1 MKITLFNLV
10 KKFKK
15 EAALVVIIN
24 VLNAVLLALWPLFTK
39 YIIDNYIY
47 RNDVEGFPKL
57 IAYMLFFIVAMAGIG
72 LFVTFMAGIFEK
84 KIILY
89 LRSETFLKAQKLSAK
104 YMDSHQV
111 GWMVSRLVH
120 DTMSIKEAVAWDL
133 FDMADGISRLI
144 AILITML
151 MLNVRLT
158 LYVLA
163 SVPFIAIFTYIFQ
176 NKMMKAQKDIKAASS
191 DLTSKL
197 NEDIQGQKTIKTLL
211 REKENLEEFKEISAR
226 YERRS
231 KHSVT
236 LQSLYIPSLTFLGSI
251 ATAFILKDGGVAAM
265 AGTLTIGT
273 LFAMVQYSSEIY
285 EPIRQVASVLK
296 ELISMQASIDRVNS
310 ILEAD
315 IDVYDTKEIEA
326 VYGDA
331 LEPPT
336 KELPQMKGEIEFKDV
351 YFAYKDDDYIL
362 KDFSLKIAAGE
373 RIALVGE
380 TGGGKS
386 TIINIASRF
395 YEPTKGHVYI
405 DGIDYKEMPLKWV
418 QMNLGYVLQTP
429 YLFSGSIRDN
439 ILYGR
444 DDATEE
450 DMLRAAEV
458 VGLDELVKSFKDGYD
473 TEVGEGGGKLSQG
486 EKQLVSFARALI
498 KDPAILILDEATSS
512 VDTYQEKRIQ
522 DAIEKLLEG
531 RTSITV
537 AHRLS
542 TIVTSDRILY
552 IHQGRIAEMGTH
564 RELIEK
570 KGMYYNL
577 YRNQYIENQLDQI

>member
-47 RNDVEGFPKL
+47 RNDVEGFPKF
-57 IAYMLFFIVAMAGIG
+57 IVYMLFFIVVMAGIG

-251 ATAFILKDGGVAAM
+251 ATAFILKDGGVMAI

-273 LFAMVQYSSEIY
+273 LFAMVQYSTEIY

-315 IDVYDTKEIEA
+315 VDVYDTKEIEEI
-326 VYGDA
+326 YGDA
-331 LEPPT
+331 LEAPKKP
-336 KELPQMKGEIEFKDV
+336 LPAMKGEIEFKDV
-351 YFAYKDDDYIL
+351 YFAYKDEDYIL

-395 YEPTKGHVYI
+395 YEPTRGKVYI

-570 KGMYYNL
+570 KGMYYQL
-577 YRNQYIENQLDQI
+577 YRNQFIENQLENI

>member
-1 MKITLFNLV
+1 MRITLFNLV

-15 EAALVVIIN
+15 EAATVAT
-24 VLNAVLLALWPLFTK
+24 LNMIYAVLLAFWPLLTK
-39 YIIDNYIY
+39 FIIDNYIY
-47 RNDVEGFPKL
+47 KNDVEGFPKFVIL
-57 IAYMLFFIVAMAGIG
+57 MLAFVVMISLTELTYCFAAGK
-72 LFVTFMAGIFEK
+72 FEK
-84 KIILY
+84 KVILY
-89 LRSETFLKAQKLSAK
+89 LRSETFLKTQKLSAK
-104 YMDSHQV
+104 YMDTHQV
-111 GWMVSRLVH
+111 GWLVSRLVH
-120 DTMSIKEAVAWDL
+120 DTMSIKESVAWNL
-133 FDMADGISRLI
+133 FDMADSASRLI
-144 AILITML
+144 IIFITMYL
-151 MLNVRLT
+151 LNAKLS

-163 SVPFIAIFTYIFQ
+163 SMPFIAAFTYIFQ
-176 NKMMKAQKDIKAASS
+176 GKMMKAQKDIKEASS

-211 REKENLEEFKEISAR
+211 REKENLEEFKAISAR
-226 YERRS
+226 YKRRG
-231 KHSVT
+231 KHSIT
-236 LQSLYIPSLTFLGSI
+236 MQSLYIPSLAFLGSI
-251 ATAFILKDGGVAAM
+251 ATAFILKDGGAA
-265 AGTLTIGT
+265 AIVGTLTVGT
-273 LFAMVQYSSEIY
+273 LFAMVQYSTEIY
-285 EPIRQVASVLK
+285 EPIRQLASVLT
-296 ELISMQASIDRVNS
+296 ELISMQASMERVNS

-315 IDVYDTKEIEA
+315 VEVYDTKEIEE

-331 LEPPT
+331 LEAP
-336 KELPQMKGEIEFKDV
+336 KKSLPQMKGEIEFKDV
-351 YFAYKDDDYIL
+351 SFAYKDEDYIL
-362 KDFSLKIAAGE
+362 KDFSLKIKDGE
-373 RIALVGE
+373 RLALVGE

-395 YEPTKGHVYI
+395 YEPTKGKVFI
-405 DGIDYKEMPLKWV
+405 DGIDYTQMPLKWV

-429 YLFSGSIRDN
+429 YLFRGSIRDN

-444 DDATEE
+444 DDATED

-458 VGLDELVKSFKDGYD
+458 VGLDEIVKSFKDGYD
-473 TEVGEGGGKLSQG
+473 TDVGEGGGKLSQG

-564 RELIEK
+564 KELIAK
-570 KGMYYNL
+570 KGMYYQL
-577 YRNQYIENQLDQI
+577 YRNQYIESQLESI

>member
-15 EAALVVIIN
+15 EAALLAISN

-72 LFVTFMAGIFEK
+72 LFLTFMAGIFEK

-151 MLNVRLT
+151 MLNARLT

-211 REKENLEEFKEISAR
+211 REKENLEEFKEISER

-336 KELPQMKGEIEFKDV
+336 KPLPPMKGEIEFKDV

-577 YRNQYIENQLDQI
+577 YRNQYIESQLDQI

>member
-15 EAALVVIIN
+15 EATLVVIIN

-47 RNDVEGFPKL
+47 RNDVEGFPKF
-57 IAYMLFFIVAMAGIG
+57 IVYMLFFIVAMAGIG

-163 SVPFIAIFTYIFQ
+163 SVPFIAILTYIFQ

-231 KHSVT
+231 KHSVI

-326 VYGDA
+326 IYGDA

-336 KELPQMKGEIEFKDV
+336 KELPEMKGEIEFKDV

-444 DDATEE
+444 DDATDE

-522 DAIEKLLEG
+522 DAIEKLLEE

-542 TIVTSDRILY
+542 TIVTSDKILY

-564 RELIEK
+564 KELIAK
-570 KGMYYNL
+570 KGMYYQL
-577 YRNQYIENQLDQI
+577 YRNQFIESQLENI

>member
-47 RNDVEGFPKL
+47 RNDVEGFPKF

-163 SVPFIAIFTYIFQ
+163 SVPFIAAFTYIFQ

-251 ATAFILKDGGVAAM
+251 ATAFILKDGGAAAM
-265 AGTLTIGT
+265 VGTLTIGT

-326 VYGDA
+326 IYGDA

-362 KDFSLKIAAGE
+362 KDFSLKIKDGE
-373 RIALVGE
+373 RLALVGE

-395 YEPTKGHVYI
+395 YEPTKGKVYI

-444 DDATEE
+444 DGATEE

-570 KGMYYNL
+570 KGLYYNL
-577 YRNQYIENQLDQI
+577 YRNQFIESQLENI

>member
-1 MKITLFNLV
+1 MKISLFNLV

-57 IAYMLFFIVAMAGIG
+57 IVYMLFFIVAMAGIG

-331 LEPPT
+331 LDAPT

-351 YFAYKDDDYIL
+351 YFAYKDEDYIL

-395 YEPTKGHVYI
+395 YEPTKGKVYI

-564 RELIEK
+564 KELIAK
-570 KGMYYNL
+570 KGMYYQL
-577 YRNQYIENQLDQI
+577 YRNQFIESQLENI

>member
-1 MKITLFNLV
+1 M
-10 KKFKK
+10 
-15 EAALVVIIN
+15 
-24 VLNAVLLALWPLFTK
+24 
-39 YIIDNYIY
+39 
-47 RNDVEGFPKL
+47 
-57 IAYMLFFIVAMAGIG
+57 
-72 LFVTFMAGIFEK
+72 
-84 KIILY
+84 
-89 LRSETFLKAQKLSAK
+89 
-104 YMDSHQV
+104 
-111 GWMVSRLVH
+111 
-120 DTMSIKEAVAWDL
+120 
-133 FDMADGISRLI
+133 
-144 AILITML
+144 
-151 MLNVRLT
+151 
-158 LYVLA
+158 
-163 SVPFIAIFTYIFQ
+163 PFIAIFTYIFQ
-176 NKMMKAQKDIKAASS
+176 DKMMKAQKEIKAASS

-211 REKENLEEFKEISAR
+211 REKENLEEFKEISKR

-251 ATAFILKDGGVAAM
+251 ATAFILKDGGVAAI
-265 AGTLTIGT
+265 AGTLTVGT
-273 LFAMVQYSSEIY
+273 LFAMVQYSTEIY

-296 ELISMQASIDRVNS
+296 ELISMQASMDRVNS

-315 IDVYDTKEIEA
+315 VDVYDTKEIEA
-326 VYGDA
+326 IYGDA
-331 LEPPT
+331 LDAP
-336 KELPQMKGEIEFKDV
+336 KKSLPAMKGEIEFKDV

-362 KDFSLKIAAGE
+362 KDFSLKIKDGE
-373 RIALVGE
+373 RLALVGE

-395 YEPTKGHVYI
+395 YEPTKGEVFI
-405 DGIDYKEMPLKWV
+405 DGINYKEMPLKWV

-429 YLFSGSIRDN
+429 YLFRGSIREN

-450 DMLRAAEV
+450 EMLRAAEV
-458 VGLDELVKSFKDGYD
+458 VGLDEIVKSFKDGYD
-473 TEVGEGGGKLSQG
+473 TDVGEGGGKLSQG

-564 RELIEK
+564 KELIAK

-577 YRNQYIENQLDQI
+577 YRNQYIESQLENI

>member
-47 RNDVEGFPKL
+47 RNDVEGFPKF
-57 IAYMLFFIVAMAGIG
+57 IVYMLFFIVAMAGIG

-336 KELPQMKGEIEFKDV
+336 KELPPMKGEIEFKDV
-351 YFAYKDDDYIL
+351 YFAYKDEDYIL

-405 DGIDYKEMPLKWV
+405 DGIDYKDMPLKWV

-564 RELIEK
+564 KELIAK
-570 KGMYYNL
+570 KGMYYQL
-577 YRNQYIENQLDQI
+577 YRNQFIESQLENI

>member
-1 MKITLFNLV
+1 MKISLFNLV

-57 IAYMLFFIVAMAGIG
+57 IVYMLFFIVAMAGIG

-326 VYGDA
+326 IYGDA

-336 KELPQMKGEIEFKDV
+336 KELPEMKGEIEFKDV
-351 YFAYKDDDYIL
+351 YFAYKDEDYIL

-564 RELIEK
+564 RELIAK
-570 KGMYYNL
+570 KGMYYQL
-577 YRNQYIENQLDQI
+577 YRNQFIESQLENI

>member
-15 EAALVVIIN
+15 EAALLAISN

-57 IAYMLFFIVAMAGIG
+57 IAYMLFFVVAMAGFG
-72 LFVTFMAGIFEK
+72 LFLTFMAGIFEK

-163 SVPFIAIFTYIFQ
+163 SVPFIAFFTYIFQ

-310 ILEAD
+310 ILEAV
-315 IDVYDTKEIEA
+315 IDVYDTKEIEEI
-326 VYGDA
+326 YGDA

-336 KELPQMKGEIEFKDV
+336 KPLPPMKGEIEFKDV

-577 YRNQYIENQLDQI
+577 YRNQYIESQLDQI

>member
-47 RNDVEGFPKL
+47 RNDVEGFPKF

-163 SVPFIAIFTYIFQ
+163 SIPFIAIFTYIFQ

-211 REKENLEEFKEISAR
+211 REKENLEEFKEISKR

-326 VYGDA
+326 IYGDA
-331 LEPPT
+331 LDPPT

-351 YFAYKDDDYIL
+351 YFAYKDEDYIL

-405 DGIDYKEMPLKWV
+405 DGINYKEMPLKWV

-444 DDATEE
+444 DCATEE

-570 KGMYYNL
+570 KGLYYNL
-577 YRNQYIENQLDQI
+577 YRNQYIESQLDQI

>member
-47 RNDVEGFPKL
+47 RNDVEGFPKF
-57 IAYMLFFIVAMAGIG
+57 IVYMLFFIVAMAGIG

-211 REKENLEEFKEISAR
+211 REKENLEEFKEISKR

-326 VYGDA
+326 IYGDA

-336 KELPQMKGEIEFKDV
+336 KELPPMKGEIEFKDV
-351 YFAYKDDDYIL
+351 YFAYKDEDYIL

-395 YEPTKGHVYI
+395 YEPTKGKVYI

-458 VGLDELVKSFKDGYD
+458 VGLDELVKSFKDSYD

-570 KGMYYNL
+570 KGMYYQL
-577 YRNQYIENQLDQI
+577 YRNQFIESQLENI

>member
-1 MKITLFNLV
+1 MKISLFNLV

-57 IAYMLFFIVAMAGIG
+57 IVYMLFFIVAMAGIG

-133 FDMADGISRLI
+133 FDMADGISRLF

-326 VYGDA
+326 IYGDA

-564 RELIEK
+564 KELIAK
-570 KGMYYNL
+570 KGMYYQL
-577 YRNQYIENQLDQI
+577 YRNQFIENQLENI

>member
-47 RNDVEGFPKL
+47 RNDVEGFPKF
-57 IAYMLFFIVAMAGIG
+57 IVYMLFFIVAMAGIG

-163 SVPFIAIFTYIFQ
+163 SVPFIAILTYIFQ

-315 IDVYDTKEIEA
+315 IDVYDTKEIEEI
-326 VYGDA
+326 YGDA
-331 LEPPT
+331 LEAPKKP
-336 KELPQMKGEIEFKDV
+336 LPAMKGEIEFKDV

-362 KDFSLKIAAGE
+362 KDFSLKIKDGE
-373 RIALVGE
+373 RLALVGE

-473 TEVGEGGGKLSQG
+473 TDVGEGGGKLSQG

-570 KGMYYNL
+570 KGMYYQL
-577 YRNQYIENQLDQI
+577 YRNQFIESQLDQI

>member
-47 RNDVEGFPKL
+47 RNDVEGFPKF
-57 IAYMLFFIVAMAGIG
+57 IVYMLFFIVAMAGIG

-151 MLNVRLT
+151 MINVRLT

-163 SVPFIAIFTYIFQ
+163 SVPFIAILTYIFQ

-231 KHSVT
+231 KHSVI

-336 KELPQMKGEIEFKDV
+336 KELPPMKGEIEFKDV
-351 YFAYKDDDYIL
+351 YFAYKDEDYIL

-395 YEPTKGHVYI
+395 YEPTRGKVYI

-429 YLFSGSIRDN
+429 YLFRGSIREN
-439 ILYGR
+439 ILYGK
-444 DDATEE
+444 DGATEE
-450 DMLRAAEV
+450 EMLRAAEV
-458 VGLDELVKSFKDGYD
+458 VGLDEIVKSFKDGYD
-473 TEVGEGGGKLSQG
+473 TDVGEGGGKLSQG

-564 RELIEK
+564 KELIAK

-577 YRNQYIENQLDQI
+577 YRKQYIESQLNNI

>member
-47 RNDVEGFPKL
+47 RNDVEGFPKF
-57 IAYMLFFIVAMAGIG
+57 IVYMLFFIVAMAGIG

-133 FDMADGISRLI
+133 FDMADGISRLF

-163 SVPFIAIFTYIFQ
+163 SVPFIAILTYIFQ

-211 REKENLEEFKEISAR
+211 REKENLEEFKEISKR

-315 IDVYDTKEIEA
+315 IDVYDTKEIEEI
-326 VYGDA
+326 YGDA

-336 KELPQMKGEIEFKDV
+336 KELPPMKGEIEFKDV
-351 YFAYKDDDYIL
+351 YFAYKDEDYIL

-405 DGIDYKEMPLKWV
+405 DGIDYKDMPLKWV

-429 YLFSGSIRDN
+429 YLFRGSIRDN

-450 DMLRAAEV
+450 EMLRAAEV
-458 VGLDELVKSFKDGYD
+458 VGLDEIVKSFKDGYD
-473 TEVGEGGGKLSQG
+473 TDVGEGGGKLSQG

-552 IHQGRIAEMGTH
+552 INQGRIAEMGTH
-564 RELIEK
+564 KELIAK
-570 KGMYYNL
+570 KGMYYQL
-577 YRNQYIENQLDQI
+577 YRNQFIESQLENI

>member
-1 MKITLFNLV
+1 MRISLINLV

-47 RNDVEGFPKL
+47 RNDVEGFPKF

-163 SVPFIAIFTYIFQ
+163 SVPFIAILTYIFQ

-405 DGIDYKEMPLKWV
+405 DGINYKEMPLKWV

-444 DDATEE
+444 DCATEE

-564 RELIEK
+564 KELIAK
-570 KGMYYNL
+570 KGLYYNL
-577 YRNQYIENQLDQI
+577 YRNQFIESQLENI

>member
-1 MKITLFNLV
+1 MRITLFNLV

-15 EAALVVIIN
+15 EAATVAT
-24 VLNAVLLALWPLFTK
+24 LNMIYAVLLAFWPLLTK
-39 YIIDNYIY
+39 FIIDNYIY
-47 RNDVEGFPKL
+47 KNDVEGFPKFVIL
-57 IAYMLFFIVAMAGIG
+57 MLAFVVMISLTELTYCFAAGK
-72 LFVTFMAGIFEK
+72 FEK
-84 KIILY
+84 KVILY
-89 LRSETFLKAQKLSAK
+89 LRSETFLKTQKLSAK
-104 YMDSHQV
+104 YMDTHQV
-111 GWMVSRLVH
+111 GWLVSRLVH
-120 DTMSIKEAVAWDL
+120 DTMSIKESVAWNL
-133 FDMADGISRLI
+133 FDMADSASRLI
-144 AILITML
+144 IIFITMYL
-151 MLNVRLT
+151 LNAKLS

-163 SVPFIAIFTYIFQ
+163 SMPFIAAFTYIFQ
-176 NKMMKAQKDIKAASS
+176 GKMMKAQKDIKEASS

-211 REKENLEEFKEISAR
+211 REKENLEEFKAISAR
-226 YERRS
+226 YKRRG
-231 KHSVT
+231 KHSIT
-236 LQSLYIPSLTFLGSI
+236 MQSLYIPSLAFLGSI
-251 ATAFILKDGGVAAM
+251 ATAFILKDGGAA
-265 AGTLTIGT
+265 AIVGTLTVGT
-273 LFAMVQYSSEIY
+273 LFAMVQYSTEIY
-285 EPIRQVASVLK
+285 EPIRQLASVLT
-296 ELISMQASIDRVNS
+296 ELISMQASMERVNS

-315 IDVYDTKEIEA
+315 VEVYDTKEIEE

-331 LEPPT
+331 LEAP
-336 KELPQMKGEIEFKDV
+336 KKSLPQMKGEIEFKNV
-351 YFAYKDDDYIL
+351 SFAYKDEDYIL
-362 KDFSLKIAAGE
+362 KDFSLKIKDGE
-373 RIALVGE
+373 RLALVGE

-395 YEPTKGHVYI
+395 YEPTKGKVFI
-405 DGIDYKEMPLKWV
+405 DGIDYTQMPLKWV

-429 YLFSGSIRDN
+429 YLFRGSIRDN
-439 ILYGR
+439 ILYGK
-444 DDATEE
+444 DSATEE
-450 DMLRAAEV
+450 EMLRAAEV
-458 VGLDELVKSFKDGYD
+458 VGLDEIVKSFKDGYD
-473 TEVGEGGGKLSQG
+473 TDVGEGGGKLSQG

-570 KGMYYNL
+570 KGMYYQL
-577 YRNQYIENQLDQI
+577 YRNQYIESQLENI

>member
-1 MKITLFNLV
+1 MKISLFNLV

-133 FDMADGISRLI
+133 FDMADGISRLF

-231 KHSVT
+231 KHSIT

-336 KELPQMKGEIEFKDV
+336 KPLPPMKGEIEFKDV

-564 RELIEK
+564 KELIAK
-570 KGMYYNL
+570 KGMYYQL
-577 YRNQYIENQLDQI
+577 YRNQYIESQLDQI

>member
-1 MKITLFNLV
+1 MKISLFNLV

-15 EAALVVIIN
+15 EAALVAISN
-24 VLNAVLLALWPLFTK
+24 VLYAILLALWPLLTK
-39 YIIDNYIY
+39 FIIDNYIY
-47 RNDVEGFPKL
+47 NSNIEGFSRL
-57 IAYMLFFIVAMAGIG
+57 IAFMLLFIIVMAAIA
-72 LFVTFMAGIFEK
+72 LFNTFMAGNFEK
-84 KIILY
+84 KVILY

-120 DTMSIKEAVAWDL
+120 DTMTIKEAVAWNL
-133 FDMADGISRLI
+133 FDMGDGISRLLV
-144 AILITML
+144 ILITML
-151 MLNVRLT
+151 MLNAKLT
-158 LYVLA
+158 LYVIA
-163 SVPFIAIFTYIFQ
+163 SIPFIAIITYIFQ
-176 NKMMKAQKDIKAASS
+176 DKMMKAQKDIKEASS

-251 ATAFILKDGGVAAM
+251 ATAFILKDGGASAM
-265 AGTLTIGT
+265 VGTLTIGT

-315 IDVYDTKEIEA
+315 IDVYDTKDIEA
-326 VYGDA
+326 IYGDA

-336 KELPQMKGEIEFKDV
+336 KTLPEMKGEIEFKDV
-351 YFAYKDDDYIL
+351 YFAYKDEDYIL

-395 YEPTKGHVYI
+395 YEPTKGEVYI
-405 DGIDYKEMPLKWV
+405 DGIDYKNMPLKWV
-418 QMNLGYVLQTP
+418 QMNWGYVLQTP
-429 YLFSGSIRDN
+429 YLFRGSIREN

-450 DMLRAAEV
+450 EMLRAAEV
-458 VGLDELVKSFKDGYD
+458 VGLDEIVKSFKDGYD
-473 TEVGEGGGKLSQG
+473 TDVGEGGGKLSQG

-564 RELIEK
+564 MELIEK
-570 KGMYYNL
+570 KGLYYNL
-577 YRNQYIENQLDQI
+577 YRNQYIESQLDQI

>member
-1 MKITLFNLV
+1 MKISLFNLV

-265 AGTLTIGT
+265 VGTLTIGT

-326 VYGDA
+326 IYGDA

-351 YFAYKDDDYIL
+351 YFAYKDEDYML

-439 ILYGR
+439 TLYGR

-564 RELIEK
+564 KELIAK
-570 KGMYYNL
+570 KGMYYQL
-577 YRNQYIENQLDQI
+577 YRNQFIESQLENI

>member
-47 RNDVEGFPKL
+47 RNDVEGFPKF
-57 IAYMLFFIVAMAGIG
+57 IVYMLFFIVAMAGIG

-197 NEDIQGQKTIKTLL
+197 NEDIQGQKTIKTML

-251 ATAFILKDGGVAAM
+251 ATAFILKDGGVEAI

-326 VYGDA
+326 IYGDA

-336 KELPQMKGEIEFKDV
+336 KPLSEMKGEIEFKDV

-362 KDFSLKIAAGE
+362 EDFSLKIAAGE

-386 TIINIASRF
+386 TIINIAARF
-395 YEPTKGHVYI
+395 YEPTKGQVYI

-444 DDATEE
+444 DGATEE

-570 KGMYYNL
+570 KGLYYNL
-577 YRNQYIENQLDQI
+577 YRNQYIENQLENI

>member
-57 IAYMLFFIVAMAGIG
+57 IVYMLFFIVAMAGIG

-211 REKENLEEFKEISAR
+211 REKENLEEFKEISKR

-251 ATAFILKDGGVAAM
+251 ATAFILKDGGVSAI

-336 KELPQMKGEIEFKDV
+336 KPLPEMKGEIEFKDV

-362 KDFSLKIAAGE
+362 KDFSLKIKDGE
-373 RIALVGE
+373 RLALVGE

-458 VGLDELVKSFKDGYD
+458 VGLDELIKSFKDGYD

-564 RELIEK
+564 KELIAK
-570 KGMYYNL
+570 KGLYYNL
-577 YRNQYIENQLDQI
+577 YRNQFIESQLENI

>member
-1 MKITLFNLV
+1 MKITLFNLL

-24 VLNAVLLALWPLFTK
+24 VLNAALLALWPLFTK

-47 RNDVEGFPKL
+47 RNDVEGFPKF

-120 DTMSIKEAVAWDL
+120 DTMSIKETVAWDL
-133 FDMADGISRLI
+133 FDMADGISRLF

-163 SVPFIAIFTYIFQ
+163 SIPFIAIFTYIFQ

-251 ATAFILKDGGVAAM
+251 ATAFILKDGGAAAM
-265 AGTLTIGT
+265 VGTLTIGT
-273 LFAMVQYSSEIY
+273 LFAMVQYSTEIY

-326 VYGDA
+326 IYGDA

-336 KELPQMKGEIEFKDV
+336 KPLPEMKGEIEFKDV
-351 YFAYKDDDYIL
+351 SFAYKDEDYIL

-395 YEPTKGHVYI
+395 YEPTKGEVYI
-405 DGIDYKEMPLKWV
+405 DGLDYEEMPLKWV

-429 YLFSGSIRDN
+429 YLFRGSIRDN

-444 DDATEE
+444 DGASEE
-450 DMLRAAEV
+450 EMLRAAEV

-577 YRNQYIENQLDQI
+577 YCNQYIENQLENI

>member
-47 RNDVEGFPKL
+47 RNDVEGFPKF
-57 IAYMLFFIVAMAGIG
+57 IVYMLFFIVAMAGIG
-72 LFVTFMAGIFEK
+72 LLVTFMAGIFEK

-331 LEPPT
+331 LGPPT
-336 KELPQMKGEIEFKDV
+336 KELPEMKGEIEFKDV
-351 YFAYKDDDYIL
+351 YFAYKDEDYIL

-395 YEPTKGHVYI
+395 YEPTKGKVYI

-570 KGMYYNL
+570 KGMYYQL
-577 YRNQYIENQLDQI
+577 YRNQFIESQLDQI

>member
-47 RNDVEGFPKL
+47 RNDVEGFPKF

-211 REKENLEEFKEISAR
+211 REKENLEEFKEISKR

-251 ATAFILKDGGVAAM
+251 ATAFIIKDGGAAAM
-265 AGTLTIGT
+265 VGTLTIGT

-326 VYGDA
+326 IYGDA

-570 KGMYYNL
+570 KGLYYNL
-577 YRNQYIENQLDQI
+577 YRNQYIESQLDQI

>member
-1 MKITLFNLV
+1 MRISLFNLV

-39 YIIDNYIY
+39 FIIDNYIY

-57 IAYMLFFIVAMAGIG
+57 IVYMLFFIVAMAGIG

-120 DTMSIKEAVAWDL
+120 DTMAIKEVVAWDL
-133 FDMADGISRLI
+133 FDMADGLSRLF
-144 AILITML
+144 AILITMF

-163 SVPFIAIFTYIFQ
+163 SIPFIAIFTYIFQ

-231 KHSVT
+231 KHSVM

-326 VYGDA
+326 IYGDA

-336 KELPQMKGEIEFKDV
+336 KELPQMRGEIEFKDV

-405 DGIDYKEMPLKWV
+405 DGLDYKEMPLKWV

-444 DDATEE
+444 DDATED
-450 DMLRAAEV
+450 DMLRAAKV
-458 VGLDELVKSFKDGYD
+458 VGLDEIVKSFKDGYD

-564 RELIEK
+564 KELIAK
-570 KGMYYNL
+570 KGMYYQL
-577 YRNQYIENQLDQI
+577 YRNQFIESQLENI

>member
-1 MKITLFNLV
+1 MKISLFNLV

-57 IAYMLFFIVAMAGIG
+57 IVYMLFFIVAMAGIG

-163 SVPFIAIFTYIFQ
+163 SVPFIAFFTYIFQ

-326 VYGDA
+326 IYGDA

-564 RELIEK
+564 KELIAK
-570 KGMYYNL
+570 KGMYYQL
-577 YRNQYIENQLDQI
+577 YRNQFIENQLENI

>member
-47 RNDVEGFPKL
+47 RNDVEGFPKF
-57 IAYMLFFIVAMAGIG
+57 IVYMLFFIVAMAGIG

-315 IDVYDTKEIEA
+315 IDVYDTKEIEEI
-326 VYGDA
+326 YGDA

-336 KELPQMKGEIEFKDV
+336 KELPPMKGEIEFKDV
-351 YFAYKDDDYIL
+351 YFAYKDEDYIL

-444 DDATEE
+444 DDATED
-450 DMLRAAEV
+450 DMLRAAKV
-458 VGLDELVKSFKDGYD
+458 VGLDDIVASFKDGYD

-564 RELIEK
+564 KELIAK
-570 KGMYYNL
+570 KGMYYQL
-577 YRNQYIENQLDQI
+577 YRNQFIESQLENI

>member
-47 RNDVEGFPKL
+47 RNDVEGFPKF
-57 IAYMLFFIVAMAGIG
+57 IVYMLFFIVAMAGIG

-133 FDMADGISRLI
+133 FDMADGISRLF
-144 AILITML
+144 AILITMF

-163 SVPFIAIFTYIFQ
+163 SVPFIAILTYIFQ
-176 NKMMKAQKDIKAASS
+176 DKMMKAQKDIKAASS

-211 REKENLEEFKEISAR
+211 REKENLEEFKAISAR
-226 YERRS
+226 YKRRG
-231 KHSVT
+231 KHSIT
-236 LQSLYIPSLTFLGSI
+236 MQSLYIPSLAFLGSI
-251 ATAFILKDGGVAAM
+251 ATAFILKDGGAA
-265 AGTLTIGT
+265 AIVGTLTVGT
-273 LFAMVQYSSEIY
+273 LFAMVQYSTEIY
-285 EPIRQVASVLK
+285 EPIRQLASVLT
-296 ELISMQASIDRVNS
+296 ELISMQASMERVNS

-315 IDVYDTKEIEA
+315 VEVYDTKEIED

-331 LEPPT
+331 LEAP
-336 KELPQMKGEIEFKDV
+336 KKSLPQMKGEIEFKDV
-351 YFAYKDDDYIL
+351 SFAYKDEDYIL
-362 KDFSLKIAAGE
+362 KDFSLKIKDGE
-373 RIALVGE
+373 RLALVGE

-395 YEPTKGHVYI
+395 YEPTKGKVYI
-405 DGIDYKEMPLKWV
+405 DGIDYTQMPLKWV

-429 YLFSGSIRDN
+429 YLFRGSIRDN
-439 ILYGR
+439 ILYGK

-450 DMLRAAEV
+450 EMLRAAEV
-458 VGLDELVKSFKDGYD
+458 VGLDEIVKSFKDGYD
-473 TEVGEGGGKLSQG
+473 TDVGEGGGKLSQG

-564 RELIEK
+564 RELIAK
-570 KGMYYNL
+570 KGLYYNL
-577 YRNQYIENQLDQI
+577 YRNQYIESQLNNI

>member
-47 RNDVEGFPKL
+47 RNDVEGFPKF
-57 IAYMLFFIVAMAGIG
+57 IVYMLFFIVAMAGIG

-163 SVPFIAIFTYIFQ
+163 SVPFIAILTYIFQ

-265 AGTLTIGT
+265 VGTLTIGT

-326 VYGDA
+326 IYGDA

-373 RIALVGE
+373 RVALVGE

-564 RELIEK
+564 RELIAK
-570 KGMYYNL
+570 KGLYYNL
-577 YRNQYIENQLDQI
+577 YRNQFIESQLENI

>member
-47 RNDVEGFPKL
+47 RNDVEGFPKF
-57 IAYMLFFIVAMAGIG
+57 IVYMLFFIVAMAGIG

-89 LRSETFLKAQKLSAK
+89 LRSETFLKSQKLSAK

-336 KELPQMKGEIEFKDV
+336 KPLPPMKGEIEFKDV

-395 YEPTKGHVYI
+395 YEPTKGKVYI

-564 RELIEK
+564 KELIAK
-570 KGMYYNL
+570 KGMYYQL
-577 YRNQYIENQLDQI
+577 YRNQFIESQLENI

>member
-47 RNDVEGFPKL
+47 RNDVEGFPKF
-57 IAYMLFFIVAMAGIG
+57 IAYMLFFIVAMTGIG

-211 REKENLEEFKEISAR
+211 REKENLEEFKEISKR

-251 ATAFILKDGGVAAM
+251 ATAFIIKDGGAAAM
-265 AGTLTIGT
+265 VGTLTIGT

-326 VYGDA
+326 IYGDA

-570 KGMYYNL
+570 KGLYYNL
-577 YRNQYIENQLDQI
+577 YRNQFIESQLENI

>member
-1 MKITLFNLV
+1 MKVTLFNLV

-24 VLNAVLLALWPLFTK
+24 VLNAALLALWPLFTK

-47 RNDVEGFPKL
+47 RNDVEGFPKF

-72 LFVTFMAGIFEK
+72 LFVTFMSGIFEK

-163 SVPFIAIFTYIFQ
+163 SIPFIAIFTYIFQ

-251 ATAFILKDGGVAAM
+251 ATAFILKDGGAAAM
-265 AGTLTIGT
+265 VGTLTIGT
-273 LFAMVQYSSEIY
+273 LFAMVQYSTEIY

-326 VYGDA
+326 IYGDA

-336 KELPQMKGEIEFKDV
+336 KPLPEMKGEIEFKDV
-351 YFAYKDDDYIL
+351 SFAYKDEDYIL

-395 YEPTKGHVYI
+395 YEPTKGEVYI
-405 DGIDYKEMPLKWV
+405 DGLDYEEMPLKWV

-429 YLFSGSIRDN
+429 YLFRGSIRDN

-444 DDATEE
+444 DGASEE
-450 DMLRAAEV
+450 EMLRAAEV

-577 YRNQYIENQLDQI
+577 YRNQYIENQLENI

>member
-1 MKITLFNLV
+1 MKISLFNLV

-336 KELPQMKGEIEFKDV
+336 KELPEMKGEIEFKDV

-564 RELIEK
+564 RELIAK
-570 KGMYYNL
+570 KGMYYQL
-577 YRNQYIENQLDQI
+577 YRNQFIESQLENI

>member
-15 EAALVVIIN
+15 EAALVEISNIIY
-24 VLNAVLLALWPLFTK
+24 AVLLSLWPLLNK

-47 RNDVEGFPKL
+47 SDDIEGFPRL
-57 IAYMLFFIVAMAGIG
+57 IAFLLFFIIAMAVIA
-72 LFVTFMAGIFEK
+72 LFNIFMSGIFEK
-84 KIILY
+84 KVILY

-120 DTMSIKEAVAWDL
+120 DTMTIKEAVAWEL

-144 AILITML
+144 VILVTML
-151 MLNVRLT
+151 MLNAKLT

-163 SVPFIAIFTYIFQ
+163 SMPFIAAFTYIFQ
-176 NKMMKAQKDIKAASS
+176 NKMMKAQKDIKEASS

-211 REKENLEEFKEISAR
+211 REKENLEEFKEISSR
-226 YERRS
+226 YENRS
-231 KHSVT
+231 KHSVK

-251 ATAFILKDGGVAAM
+251 ATAFILKDGGVSAI

-310 ILEAD
+310 IIEAD

-326 VYGDA
+326 LYGDA
-331 LEPPT
+331 LDEPAKP
-336 KELPQMKGEIEFKDV
+336 LPEMKGVIEFKDV
-351 YFAYKDDDYIL
+351 SFAYKDEDYIL

-395 YEPTKGHVYI
+395 YEPTKGEVYI

-429 YLFSGSIRDN
+429 YLFRGSIRDN

-444 DDATEE
+444 DGATEE
-450 DMLRAAEV
+450 EMLKAAKV
-458 VGLDELVKSFKDGYD
+458 VGLDELVKSFADGYD
-473 TEVGEGGGKLSQG
+473 TDVGEGGGKLSQG

-564 RELIEK
+564 KELIAK
-570 KGMYYNL
+570 KGMYYQL
-577 YRNQYIENQLDQI
+577 YRNQYIESQLDKI

>member
-47 RNDVEGFPKL
+47 RNDVEGFPKF

-163 SVPFIAIFTYIFQ
+163 SVPFIAILTYIFQ

-326 VYGDA
+326 IYGDA

-552 IHQGRIAEMGTH
+552 IHQGRIVEMGTH
-564 RELIEK
+564 KELIAK
-570 KGMYYNL
+570 KGMYYQL
-577 YRNQYIENQLDQI
+577 YRNQFIENQLENI

>member
-197 NEDIQGQKTIKTLL
+197 NEDIQGQKTIKMLL

-336 KELPQMKGEIEFKDV
+336 KELPEMKGEIEFKDV

-570 KGMYYNL
+570 KGLYYNL
-577 YRNQYIENQLDQI
+577 YRNQFIESQLENI

>member
-47 RNDVEGFPKL
+47 RNDVEGFPKF
-57 IAYMLFFIVAMAGIG
+57 IVYMLFFIVAMAGIG

-211 REKENLEEFKEISAR
+211 REKENLEEFKKISAR

-336 KELPQMKGEIEFKDV
+336 KELPPMKGEIEFKDV
-351 YFAYKDDDYIL
+351 YFAYKDEDYIL

-405 DGIDYKEMPLKWV
+405 DGIDYKDMPLKWV

-570 KGMYYNL
+570 KGMYYQL
-577 YRNQYIENQLDQI
+577 YRNQFIESQLENI

>member
-47 RNDVEGFPKL
+47 RNDVEGFPKF

-163 SVPFIAIFTYIFQ
+163 SVPFIAAFTYIFQ

-265 AGTLTIGT
+265 VGTLTIGT

-326 VYGDA
+326 IYGDA

-351 YFAYKDDDYIL
+351 YFAYKDYDYIL
-362 KDFSLKIAAGE
+362 KDFSLKIKDGE
-373 RIALVGE
+373 RLALVGE

-395 YEPTKGHVYI
+395 YEPTRGKVYI

-564 RELIEK
+564 KELIAK
-570 KGMYYNL
+570 KGLYYNL
-577 YRNQYIENQLDQI
+577 YRNQFIESQLENI